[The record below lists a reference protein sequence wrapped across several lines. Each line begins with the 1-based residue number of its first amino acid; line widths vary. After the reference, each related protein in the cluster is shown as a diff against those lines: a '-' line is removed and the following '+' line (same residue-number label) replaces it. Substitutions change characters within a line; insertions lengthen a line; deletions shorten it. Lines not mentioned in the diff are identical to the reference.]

1 MSNFLGDFRP
11 GQTIRKFFNT
21 RKADGTPITLAGT
34 PVISIYKDGG
44 TTESTAG
51 VTRTVDFDGRTGLHL
66 VVIDTSA
73 DGTFYA
79 AGSDFELVIT
89 TGTVDGVS
97 VVGTSLGK
105 FSLANRS
112 ISVDASGRV
121 DIGYVVGVAATPDPT
136 TPVTLA
142 GGAVASGTSP
152 TSFTATIAGS
162 TLSPNSGAY
171 DGGRLIFQSGARNT
185 EPREIATYT
194 VSGGTATFVM
204 ATALTAAPGA
214 GDTFVIG

>member
-1 MSNFLGDFRP
+1 MSYLGDFTP
-11 GQTIRKFFNT
+11 GKTVRRFFNT

-34 PVISIYKDGG
+34 PVVSIYKDGG

-51 VTRTVDFDGRTGLHL
+51 VTRTLDFDGRTGLHL

-79 AGSDFELVIT
+79 AGSDFELAIT
-89 TGTVDGVS
+89 AGTVDGVS

-112 ISVDASGRV
+112 IAVDASGRV
-121 DIGYVVGVAATPDPT
+121 DVGYVGGVTATLDAEFI
-136 TPVTLA
+136 LA
-142 GGAVASGTSP
+142 RGAVATGTSG

-162 TLSPNSGAY
+162 TLSAISGAY
-171 DGGRLIFQSGARNT
+171 TSKQKLIFQSGSLASQGRPIT
-185 EPREIATYT
+185 GYT
-194 VSGGTATFVM
+194 VSGGTATFDF
-204 ATALTAAPGA
+204 TGNPFTGAPGA
-214 GDTFVIG
+214 GDTFAIG